1 MEIEKTNIKEVF
13 IITPRVFKDDRGY
26 FFESFNEQEFFEKT
40 KIPFMAIQD
49 NESCSVKGVLRG
61 LHFQKGT
68 DAQAKLVRCVEGE
81 IFDVAVDVR
90 PESKTFGKHVSVI
103 LSNENHKQLYIPK
116 GFAHGFY
123 TLSDK
128 AIINYKCDKYYCP
141 EAEDG
146 ITWDDKD
153 INIEWPIIDNKIILS
168 EKDSNRQT
176 LKEYILKTLNIK

>member
-40 KIPFMAIQD
+40 KFPFMAIQD

-81 IFDVAVDVR
+81 IFDVAVDIR
-90 PESKTFGKHVSVI
+90 PESETFGEYAFAI
-103 LSNENHKQLYIPK
+103 LSGENHKQLYIPK

-128 AIINYKCDKYYCP
+128 AIVNYKCNHGYCP
-141 EAEDG
+141 ESEGG
-146 ITWDDKD
+146 ITWNDKT
-153 INIEWPIIDNKIILS
+153 INIQWPIKDDIVILS
-168 EKDSNRQT
+168 EKDSNRPT
-176 LKEYILKTLNIK
+176 LKEYIIKNY